1 IRLQPRKT
9 IKVTITNPTKEDIVL
24 DRHVQIGHL
33 ETVDVLT
40 VDEAVG
46 DIMRQTQ
53 DGPTIGMSQ
62 ATPEELYDRLEKV
75 KAIARQQLPEE
86 LRDHPSGLAMIAL
99 LVQHHEALSLS
110 DREMGVAKDVMH
122 DIDTGQSKPIAL
134 PIRRMPYGDRA
145 EVKKQLEDLL
155 AAGVIKHSKSEWAFP
170 TVLVRK

>member
-1 IRLQPRKT
+1 MVDAIIRLQPHKT

-24 DRHVQIGHL
+24 DRNVQIGHL
-33 ETVDVLT
+33 EAVDVLT
-40 VDEAVG
+40 VDEAVD
-46 DIMRQTQ
+46 DIMRRMQ
-53 DGPTIGMSQ
+53 DGPTVGMFQ

-110 DREMGVAKDVMH
+110 DREMGVAKDVLH
-122 DIDTGQSKPIAL
+122 DIDTGQSKPIEL
-134 PIRRMPYGDRA
+134 PIRLMPYGDRA

-155 AAGVIKHSKSEWAFP
+155 AAGVIKHS
-170 TVLVRK
+170 